1 MRTYK
6 LIKIITLAI
15 LVSTPSITSAQVAI
29 GALALDD
36 GAIFQVDSDDKGLLL
51 PRVELNSRT
60 DTSTISGPEQNGL
73 WVFNTQS
80 AGSGNN
86 RVSPGFYFWED
97 GEWIKVYNNGYSEQ
111 FFQTSVVKAANQTT
125 TYTLPNL
132 DRDIVAPFTGTY
144 QIIVVGYYAAG
155 LIENGATV
163 DGVGYASFTLE
174 VDNIKVEEAMVTSS
188 SKRVGAGGAF
198 HALGQQATIIYN
210 VDLVQGTSYNF
221 KVRAREWQQV
231 NTENTFLS
239 GTPGYGYFG
248 IHTNVYNGNA
258 GGDPDTQRAYMTIT
272 LLREF

>member
-15 LVSTPSITSAQVAI
+15 FVSVPSIISAQVAI
-29 GALALDD
+29 GTLALED
-36 GAIFQVDSDDKGLLL
+36 GAIFQVDSNNKGVLL

-60 DTSTISGPEQNGL
+60 DTSTINGTEQDGL
-73 WVFNTQS
+73 WVLNTQS
-80 AGSGNN
+80 AGSGNT

-111 FFQTSVVKAANQTT
+111 FFQTEYVKAEDQTT
-125 TYTLPNL
+125 TYDLPGL

-144 QIIVVGYYAAG
+144 QIIVVGHYAAG
-155 LIENGATV
+155 LIETAATV
-163 DGVGYASFTLE
+163 DGVGYASFSLE
-174 VDNIKVEEAMVTSS
+174 IDNIKVEETMVTSS

-198 HALGQQATIIYN
+198 HALAHQATIIYN
-210 VDLVQGTSYNF
+210 VDLVEGASYNF
-221 KVRAREWQQV
+221 KVRAREWQQA

-239 GTPGYGYFG
+239 GTAGYGYFG
-248 IHTNVYNGNA
+248 IHTNIYNGNA
-258 GGDPDTQRAYMTIT
+258 GGDSEAQRAYMTIT